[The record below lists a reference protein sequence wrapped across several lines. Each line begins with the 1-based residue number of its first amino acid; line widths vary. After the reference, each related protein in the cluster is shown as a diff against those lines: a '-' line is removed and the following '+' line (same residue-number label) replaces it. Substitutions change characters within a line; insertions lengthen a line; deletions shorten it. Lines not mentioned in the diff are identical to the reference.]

1 MYVIVYVSNVCSFYF
16 IKKYSFY
23 FIQKIN
29 ENKGANKT
37 KTKKNI
43 TSKIIYSFHESKNI
57 IRNSD
62 YKQVL
67 RSNIDQSIKHVSVRQ
82 PIFHGNSNYVDTE
95 KWNVSSLFGNR
106 CAAFMLKQDVSY
118 VLQM

>member
-16 IKKYSFY
+16 IKIYSFY

-43 TSKIIYSFHESKNI
+43 TSKII
-57 IRNSD
+57 
-62 YKQVL
+62 
-67 RSNIDQSIKHVSVRQ
+67 
-82 PIFHGNSNYVDTE
+82 
-95 KWNVSSLFGNR
+95 
-106 CAAFMLKQDVSY
+106 
-118 VLQM
+118 